1 MADSDECPALARHAA
16 YLALSCAFQP
26 ELVLFGSKAFVGAS
40 PFTACLC
47 QAYSSNRSRFWKKEK
62 KEKNV
67 VIINNKKLFLKIR
80 IRKSRHR
87 HTRNKTKHTDGCDAG
102 RHVFIKAAF
111 CLKLCTSSLLLLL
124 LLLLV
129 VLARAGAVAAAEA
142 YDFMLELVVGWVLIE

>member
-1 MADSDECPALARHAA
+1 MSRLDTPRGV
-16 YLALSCAFQP
+16 FG
-26 ELVLFGSKAFVGAS
+26 LVLRIPTGTSTIRIQGIRGSVSVHGLFVPGVQFQSVAI
-40 PFTACLC
+40 LEE
-47 QAYSSNRSRFWKKEK
+47 EK

-80 IRKSRHR
+80 TRKSRHR
-87 HTRNKTKHTDGCDAG
+87 HTRNKTNKRTDGCDAG

-142 YDFMLELVVGWVLIE
+142 YDFMLELVVGWVLIV